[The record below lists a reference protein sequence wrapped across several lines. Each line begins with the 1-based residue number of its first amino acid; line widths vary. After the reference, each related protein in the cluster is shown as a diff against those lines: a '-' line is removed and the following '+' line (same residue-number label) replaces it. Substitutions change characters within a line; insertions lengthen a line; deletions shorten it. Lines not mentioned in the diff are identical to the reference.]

1 MARSFERQSSKK
13 KNKIVIKNGQLKHE
27 PLNKDQDK
35 YEYYTSEDEL
45 GRRIQKMRKKKRKTN
60 RNKDPSKERS
70 KESSKER
77 TKKNEVF
84 NNSSG
89 QNNLNINL
97 VGETGARGRS
107 LTTQTVGQMHATFKL
122 VNGSDSNQGGRGGE
136 QQRS

>member
-77 TKKNEVF
+77 IKKNEVF

-107 LTTQTVGQMHATFKL
+107 LTTQTVG
-122 VNGSDSNQGGRGGE
+122 
-136 QQRS
+136 